1 MHIVRG
7 HLVAVVIEPFLPGLM
22 LGLYAFIAF
31 AAFQIGRP
39 LLDTPKVQATDR
51 PPTAKHRGRALRGFK
66 RTGLLLVGVL
76 ALAAL
81 SRKLEHTDLWFLAFF
96 GFTIGTA
103 GLGFNVLRL
112 LASPLFGRMEA
123 RRARKIAAGGS
134 LLALRVEAIVGL
146 ALLVAAAWGG
156 ITIGGILR
164 LRH

>member
-1 MHIVRG
+1 MHLLAVLLDPIV
-7 HLVAVVIEPFLPGLM
+7 PGLM

-51 PPTAKHRGRALRGFK
+51 PPTAKHRDRALRGFK

-81 SRKLEHTDLWFLAFF
+81 SSMLEHTDLGFWALF

-103 GLGFNVLRL
+103 GLAFNLLRL
-112 LASPLFGRMEA
+112 LASPLFGRMETH
-123 RRARKIAAGGS
+123 RARKIAAGGS
-134 LLALRVEAIVGL
+134 LLVLRLEALLGL
-146 ALLVAAAWGG
+146 ALLVAAVWGG